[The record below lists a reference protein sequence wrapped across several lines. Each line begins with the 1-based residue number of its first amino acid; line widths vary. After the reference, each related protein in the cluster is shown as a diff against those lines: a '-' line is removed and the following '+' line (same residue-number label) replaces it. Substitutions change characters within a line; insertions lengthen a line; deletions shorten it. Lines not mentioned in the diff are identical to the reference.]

1 MDDNT
6 SIQDLLSNIGMHW
19 NVIPGLS
26 MDVIYQNE
34 SQVNQ
39 HNTHFMKESYYAR
52 NLVNLFTQLNRA
64 TGDVTYKVPKGGILD
79 YEMGQLRAD
88 NVRGQINY
96 SRSGKHHA
104 VAFLAGGEIRE
115 ARNKISGNRAYGFD
129 PDILSQAY
137 VDYVNPYPT
146 FIRGTN
152 SFITGRASLS
162 EAVNRNV
169 SAYANAAYTFR
180 QKYTAT
186 ISGRRDASNL
196 FGLETNN
203 KWQPLW
209 SAGLGWDVSN
219 ENFYQSKKISQLRL
233 RVTYGYSGNVD
244 PSMTAVTTV
253 GYLSV
258 NSPYTR
264 TPFASIKNFYN
275 PDLRWEKTGVFN
287 IGTDFKAFNERIKGS
302 IEYFRKTCSDLF
314 GYAPVDYTAGLGLAA
329 IIKNVALMRAQG
341 IDAEINTINIDV
353 GFKWSTSLNLN
364 YYKDRV
370 LDNYNPSQQGK
381 SFIYYG
387 EGLTAVAGKPVY
399 AYYSYKWGG
408 LDPATGDP
416 LGYYRG
422 QASKDYTALT
432 GNSTLISDMVY
443 SGPQFPTVFGSLANT
458 FSWKNISLTGRITY
472 KFGYYGRRQ
481 SIGYNN
487 LFSSWLSHPDFSK
500 RWQKP
505 GDELFTNVPSM
516 VYPAISSRDAFYLGS
531 EALIFKADN
540 IRLQYI
546 DLKYDIARKEKS
558 FPFQNLQLYM
568 NAQNLGILWKADKI
582 ISDPDYKESNLPPS
596 TSYTLGIR
604 ATF

>member
-1 MDDNT
+1 
-6 SIQDLLSNIGMHW
+6 
-19 NVIPGLS
+19 
-26 MDVIYQNE
+26 
-34 SQVNQ
+34 
-39 HNTHFMKESYYAR
+39 
-52 NLVNLFTQLNRA
+52 
-64 TGDVTYKVPKGGILD
+64 
-79 YEMGQLRAD
+79 
-88 NVRGQINY
+88 
-96 SRSGKHHA
+96 
-104 VAFLAGGEIRE
+104 
-115 ARNKISGNRAYGFD
+115 
-129 PDILSQAY
+129 
-137 VDYVNPYPT
+137 
-146 FIRGTN
+146 
-152 SFITGRASLS
+152 
-162 EAVNRNV
+162 
-169 SAYANAAYTFR
+169 
-180 QKYTAT
+180 
-186 ISGRRDASNL
+186 
-196 FGLETNN
+196 
-203 KWQPLW
+203 
-209 SAGLGWDVSN
+209 
-219 ENFYQSKKISQLRL
+219 
-233 RVTYGYSGNVD
+233 
-244 PSMTAVTTV
+244 
-253 GYLSV
+253 
-258 NSPYTR
+258 
-264 TPFASIKNFYN
+264 
-275 PDLRWEKTGVFN
+275 
-287 IGTDFKAFNERIKGS
+287 
-302 IEYFRKTCSDLF
+302 
-314 GYAPVDYTAGLGLAA
+314 
-329 IIKNVALMRAQG
+329 
-341 IDAEINTINIDV
+341 
-353 GFKWSTSLNLN
+353 
-364 YYKDRV
+364 V